1 MTALAY
7 SRDAQSTTSDLAER
21 VAAATALARTP
32 GSEAY
37 LDPAQVDYEA
47 WNHVGDPLAEDL
59 IELMRARKMMGGD
72 IYVNA
77 RKLQAEGV
85 AEAVDFFRD
94 VETLPSWFDLDSL
107 RVGASMGRR
116 NPLGMSVGFLSALPF
131 TYIDPATAE
140 VMSATGR
147 LSDGGD
153 YRRRSLE
160 TAVGFVGALDVDG
173 MLPGGTRWITWVR
186 IRLLH
191 TMIRLGIRRG
201 GRWSRSD
208 TGTPVSQL
216 ATAACTYIFGQHRV
230 NIIESVGGVVT
241 QEERDGFALMWRW
254 VSRIQGANNQLL
266 GRTHAEEFAL
276 QSREHQFLYE
286 SSAEGAELTDAVI
299 AGSTAMGQFGGSR
312 VLNQAVARRLLAPGM
327 TETLPDEDLRE
338 CLGVAPVPPAEVL
351 VRVVAGLLKV
361 PNQLTRLKVVRAY
374 FDRNGQKMLDDAI
387 EKGLAGV
394 KAEFRGT
401 PVDGRPTDR

>member
-1 MTALAY
+1 MTILDGGVAAHPV
-7 SRDAQSTTSDLAER
+7 RSDLAER
-21 VAAATALARTP
+21 VAAMTALTRDP
-32 GSEAY
+32 GSEVY
-37 LDPAQVDYEA
+37 FDPADVDYEA

-72 IYVNA
+72 LYANA
-77 RKLQAEGV
+77 RRLQADGV
-85 AEAVDFFRD
+85 PEAVVFFQD
-94 VETLPSWFDLDSL
+94 VETLPSWFDIDSL
-107 RVGASMGRR
+107 RAGASMGRR
-116 NPLGMSVGFLSALPF
+116 NPLGMSIGILSALPF
-131 TYIDPATAE
+131 TYIDPATAD

-147 LSDGGD
+147 LASGGD

-173 MLPGGTRWITWVR
+173 MLPGKERWITWVR

-191 TMIRLGIRRG
+191 TMIRLGVHRG
-201 GRWSRSD
+201 GRWSRYD

-230 NIIESVGGVVT
+230 NIIESAGGVVT

-276 QSREHQFLYE
+276 QSREHNFLYE
-286 SSAEGAELTDAVI
+286 STPEGRELTGAVI
-299 AGSTAMGQFGGSR
+299 AGAAATGQFRGSR
-312 VLNQAVARRLLAPGM
+312 SINQAVARRLLAPGM
-327 TETLPDEDLRE
+327 ARTLPGRDLRE
-338 CLGVAPVPPAEVL
+338 CLGVGPVPLAEGL
-351 VRVVAGLLKV
+351 VRAGAALLKI
-361 PNQLTRLKVVRAY
+361 PNQLTRLKVVRRY
-374 FDRNGQKMLDDAI
+374 FDENGQRILDDAL

-394 KAEFRGT
+394 KTEYRGT
-401 PVDGRPTDR
+401 PVAGRPTDQ